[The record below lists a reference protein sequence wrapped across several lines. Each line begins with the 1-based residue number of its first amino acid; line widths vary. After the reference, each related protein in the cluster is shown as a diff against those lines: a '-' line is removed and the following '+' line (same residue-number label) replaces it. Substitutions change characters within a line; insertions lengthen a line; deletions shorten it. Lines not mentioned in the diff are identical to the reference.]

1 MERQISSWLIAQFGS
16 ETAHNLTLPVS
27 LLAIAFIAVASYV
40 IYEKVIVLLVR
51 SLISRTT
58 TTIDD
63 ELLNG
68 SVLRAVG
75 QIVPALIVA
84 WLLPKM
90 FVNHEHTFIIVT
102 KLTRL
107 YIIWTGVY
115 LLNVIITTL
124 FRFVDRHSD
133 KEISS
138 LNGIVQMVRLVVAGI
153 ALIASAGILFNRSPL
168 AILTA
173 LGASA
178 AILMLVFRDTILG
191 LVASVQ
197 LTANKMLRVGDWII
211 CSKAGANG
219 EVIKI
224 SLTTV
229 KVRNWDNSIVTI
241 PPYTLVSDSFQNFQN
256 MRQEGG
262 RRVSRS
268 VCIDIDSVRFLTGEE
283 TASLVTEGLVEGG
296 DGTGAD
302 RHVNLTL
309 LRRHLERWLGSHS
322 DIVRNGD
329 IMYLMVRQLQPTPQG
344 VPLELYFFTD
354 KTVWTEFERVQS
366 DIFDYVYAVVGRFGL
381 RIYQA
386 PSGADVRSV
395 GSPGRAAL

>member
-16 ETAHNLTLPVS
+16 EAAHNLTLPVS
-27 LLAIAFIAVASYV
+27 LLVIAFIAVASYV

-107 YIIWTGVY
+107 YIIWAGVY

-153 ALIASAGILFNRSPL
+153 ALIASAGILFNRSPVRY
-168 AILTA
+168 TDRSGR
-173 LGASA
+173 LGCHPDARLPRHYFRPCRQCAADGQQDAS
-178 AILMLVFRDTILG
+178 
-191 LVASVQ
+191 
-197 LTANKMLRVGDWII
+197 
-211 CSKAGANG
+211 
-219 EVIKI
+219 
-224 SLTTV
+224 
-229 KVRNWDNSIVTI
+229 
-241 PPYTLVSDSFQNFQN
+241 
-256 MRQEGG
+256 GG
-262 RRVSRS
+262 
-268 VCIDIDSVRFLTGEE
+268 
-283 TASLVTEGLVEGG
+283 
-296 DGTGAD
+296 
-302 RHVNLTL
+302 
-309 LRRHLERWLGSHS
+309 
-322 DIVRNGD
+322 
-329 IMYLMVRQLQPTPQG
+329 
-344 VPLELYFFTD
+344 
-354 KTVWTEFERVQS
+354 
-366 DIFDYVYAVVGRFGL
+366 
-381 RIYQA
+381 
-386 PSGADVRSV
+386 
-395 GSPGRAAL
+395 